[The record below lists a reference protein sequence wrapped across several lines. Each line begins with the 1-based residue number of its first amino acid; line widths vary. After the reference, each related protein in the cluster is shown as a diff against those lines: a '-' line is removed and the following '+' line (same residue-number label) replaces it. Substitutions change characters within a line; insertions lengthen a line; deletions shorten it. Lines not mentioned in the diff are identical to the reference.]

1 MADNKVHMNAQIP
14 ALHNQQALEALEFH
28 SVFTVYNGG
37 GVRGSRPG
45 WRKKLRGSRI
55 DLGELREQ
63 ANVNVSGRGK
73 LRQGLG
79 AVQG

>member
-45 WRKKLRGSRI
+45 WRKKLRGSSQPS
-55 DLGELREQ
+55 ELLLPQTWHIQRAEETL
-63 ANVNVSGRGK
+63 ANQNLLS
-73 LRQGLG
+73 
-79 AVQG
+79 